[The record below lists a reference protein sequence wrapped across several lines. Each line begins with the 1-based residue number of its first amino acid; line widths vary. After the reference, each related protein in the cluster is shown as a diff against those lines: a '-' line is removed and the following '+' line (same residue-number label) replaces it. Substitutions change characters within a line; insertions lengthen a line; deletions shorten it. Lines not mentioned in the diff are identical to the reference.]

1 MKKTQQGF
9 TLIELMIVIAI
20 IGILAAVA
28 LPAYQDYTIRAKV
41 TEPVNAAAS
50 AKATIYESY
59 AATGAM
65 PLADSDIMADIDTN
79 ITAMPNVSAVT
90 VTRQSA
96 DIMALEVSL
105 ADLGGTVN
113 ATAGTNRLTFV
124 YTGSSTGLKV
134 DCTSDSGAAKPTN
147 VEAKYLPSSC
157 RGT

>member
-41 TEPVNAAAS
+41 TEPVNAAAG

-59 AATGAM
+59 AATGKM
-65 PLADSDIMADIDTN
+65 PAAASDIMADIDTN

-90 VTRQSA
+90 VTREG
-96 DIMALEVSL
+96 DDVMALEITL
-105 ADLGGTVN
+105 ADLGGTT
-113 ATAGTNRLTFV
+113 ATSGKDRITFV
-124 YTGSSTGLKV
+124 YTGSATGLKV
-134 DCTSDSGAAKPTN
+134 DCTSDSTATNKTN